1 MLLTKIPYFREIILM
16 SFSCE
21 HCNFSNCEVQAAGE
35 IQLQGAKYVLRMDQL
50 PDMERQIVK
59 SDSAVFRIEEVDLE
73 VPAGRGRLTNVEGI
87 LSDILRDLEKPQ
99 KRRKQE
105 DPELYEKIDA
115 IVQRLIK
122 MMSGSKFPY
131 TISLDDPTGNSW
143 IEPSPVDGAGKYTR
157 TEYARTPE
165 QNAALGL
172 SGGDEETEALE
183 AAEAE
188 EAKRVRMAEL
198 GADQVVQ
205 AELGNGT
212 AEVYNIVD
220 GQMYSLP
227 LHCPG
232 CTKPANMNIQS
243 VNIPYFKQVI
253 ITAVVCTHCG
263 YRTNDVKTG
272 GEFPDKGQRII
283 LTVESSKDLRRD
295 ILKSE
300 TCALKIPEVPLEVEP
315 GTMGGRFTTV
325 EGLLTQVRDDLQGNI
340 YDVDDVTGTGGD
352 SMPSKD
358 KAAWDEFFR
367 KLDSAIRGEMKYTIL
382 MEDPLGNSYVQSFFA
397 PDPDPQISIEEYA
410 RSAQEENELGLNDMK
425 THMNDEGEYVKA
437 TPIGSGAPL
446 PAGHEFAAEFTV
458 DRTSSTHAPAAKA

>member
-1 MLLTKIPYFREIILM
+1 M
-16 SFSCE
+16 
-21 HCNFSNCEVQAAGE
+21 QAAGE

-272 GEFPDKGQRII
+272 GEFPDKGRRII